1 METVEEFLTYAVTLE
16 QEAAARFGQ
25 LVDAMEACGNRQVSK
40 LFRRLSDYSGLHLAD
55 ARARLG
61 FREIPNMKPDEFIWE
76 GPESPETAAIWAAD
90 PLIGRDEALEIALQ
104 AETAGFE
111 YYKGVFDTTSDP
123 EIKAL
128 AKEFF
133 EEEAGHV
140 AELQKWIAAHKAAQP
155 LPVDC
160 WQFSVSRLDRRQLV
174 GPLKRDRRR
183 PRSNSLRLTRLVT
196 GCVRRK

>member
-1 METVEEFLTYAVTLE
+1 METVEEFLAYAVALE

-25 LVDAMEACGNRQVSK
+25 LADAMEACGNREVSK
-40 LFRRLSDYSGLHLAD
+40 LFRRLADYSRLHLAD
-55 ARARLG
+55 ARARSG
-61 FREIPNMKPDEFIWE
+61 FREIPKMKPDNFAWPGI
-76 GPESPETAAIWAAD
+76 ESPEAAAIWAAD
-90 PLIGRDEALEIALQ
+90 SLIGRDEALEIALQ

-140 AELQKWIAAHKAAQP
+140 AELQKWIAAHKAGQS
-155 LPVDC
+155 LPVDH
-160 WQFSVSRLDRRQLV
+160 
-174 GPLKRDRRR
+174 
-183 PRSNSLRLTRLVT
+183 
-196 GCVRRK
+196 